1 MLCNWTANRV
11 YSTHGSWRGLP
22 LVSAHLKSPAALI
35 LFLSIKYT
43 RGLCCHPE
51 EPQQDGELGWQDP
64 QEAQRREMQRTVCW
78 KEQPQASAHAGC
90 HSAGKQLWRKGPG
103 SSGGHQVWH
112 EPVMGHCYVSCCVL
126 NLRHWRQLTPKK
138 KRRKWVCHWSKKAE
152 IHSGRK
158 FAKQPGSSS
167 VFLPSLSL
175 FPSRWK
181 RCLLQPALE
190 WKRRTL
196 EWIWHRSCTAR
207 YTAGRRC
214 PSAWG

>member
-1 MLCNWTANRV
+1 MLCNWTANGV

-112 EPVMGHCYVSCCVL
+112 EPLMGHC
-126 NLRHWRQLTPKK
+126 WKK
-138 KRRKWVCHWSKKAE
+138 SKRLMIPWDIIPSGQGEWFFPSAQHCWSH
-152 IHSGRK
+152 ISST
-158 FAKQPGSSS
+158 GSSLDS
-167 VFLPSLSL
+167 PGTRETWKHWKESNKGLPWW
-175 FPSRWK
+175 WK
-181 RCLLQPALE
+181 DWGISPVRKG
-190 WKRRTL
+190 WG
-196 EWIWHRSCTAR
+196 SCT
-207 YTAGRRC
+207 C
-214 PSAWG
+214 